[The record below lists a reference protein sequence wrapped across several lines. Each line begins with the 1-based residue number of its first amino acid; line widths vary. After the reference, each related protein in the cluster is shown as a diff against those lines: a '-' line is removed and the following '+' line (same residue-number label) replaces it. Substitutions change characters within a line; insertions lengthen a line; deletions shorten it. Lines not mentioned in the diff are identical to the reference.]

1 MDAQWVNGPY
11 YFIKIGQNS
20 LQTCKRTGGAGEFIA
35 PELEQ
40 LAGLLAAVTVSG
52 DGVVSRC
59 RDSMKGISCWL
70 VSHNSPRK
78 SNFSFI
84 ISSTI
89 RNGSILLTKNTDDHI
104 FNKMYQNE
112 LKYIRFLPSPRISR
126 GIIVSPAE
134 GALSAN
140 ALMSVNSSSVK

>member
-1 MDAQWVNGPY
+1 MVNERAVRIPLGCILVRKSKQFDQSNITSDMAALTWTPQWVNGPY

-84 ISSTI
+84 ISSKI
-89 RNGSILLTKNTDDHI
+89 RNGSILLTRTSSTKCI
-104 FNKMYQNE
+104 KMN
-112 LKYIRFLPSPRISR
+112 
-126 GIIVSPAE
+126 
-134 GALSAN
+134 LSI
-140 ALMSVNSSSVK
+140 